1 MSNTVRGIPLRRIPG
16 RTRIKYM
23 DITNNNENSPEF
35 AIASPQDFWV
45 QRTYEEIKKH
55 TYLDPLYD
63 AAFKA
68 FLSDELALVSFL
80 NGVFRLE
87 GDNRITSVIVKNTE
101 VNIVFP
107 QVKSFRLDIRASTS
121 NGLSVNIE
129 MQKAKLSR
137 FIDRILLQHSAF
149 MLQSKYEWDH
159 EFLRDPKTD
168 LTDEERARREE
179 RRYEIPP
186 TYAIWICD
194 FPVEQQDSYRGT
206 WAIRN
211 EKGLTITD
219 KVKYILYDLT
229 QFSKTLDSV
238 QTTEDRWLYLLK
250 YAGRA
255 DDLPDFGDD
264 VISQAIKRILV
275 EKASDKLIKEQARDM
290 VFTEEELDHLAAMKV
305 RIRKEAREQ
314 GLAEGLAEGRADALS
329 VLQEMN
335 LSPEQISEFTAK
347 LESRNKQPV

>member
-1 MSNTVRGIPLRRIPG
+1 MNKTNKNE
-16 RTRIKYM
+16 IK
-23 DITNNNENSPEF
+23 PEF
-35 AIASPQDFWV
+35 TITSPQDFWV

-68 FLSDELALVSFL
+68 FLSDEQALISFL
-80 NGVFRLE
+80 NGVFHLE
-87 GDNRITSVIVKNTE
+87 GENRITSVTVKNTE

-107 QVKSFRLDIRASTS
+107 QVKTFRLDIRATTS
-121 NGLSVNIE
+121 NGFCVNIE
-129 MQKAKLSR
+129 MQKAKHSR

-159 EFLRDPKTD
+159 EFLKDPQKD

-229 QFSKTLDSV
+229 QFNKTLDSV

-250 YAGRA
+250 HAGKA

-314 GLAEGLAEGRADALS
+314 GLAEGLAEGRAEGRAEGID
-329 VLQEMN
+329 
-335 LSPEQISEFTAK
+335 I
-347 LESRNKQPV
+347 LESLGVPGDLIEKAREIAAKKLKASPSKP